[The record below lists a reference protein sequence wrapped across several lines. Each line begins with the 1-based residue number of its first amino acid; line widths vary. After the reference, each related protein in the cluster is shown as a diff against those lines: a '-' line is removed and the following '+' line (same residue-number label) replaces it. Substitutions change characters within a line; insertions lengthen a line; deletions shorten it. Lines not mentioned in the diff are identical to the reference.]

1 MWAAP
6 SISIF
11 EDLRA
16 ALTQFAEIA
25 KAMAVVTAHIIAPA
39 EACDQRGLIFCLRS
53 ALTLHHKRLTI
64 GIGSVYRSQTHKG
77 ITKAVPVDVGCLYAD
92 IKPRKQISGVLPD
105 QPGRRANFDRPG
117 RVRVVNRTR
126 I

>member
-6 SISIF
+6 SISIV

-53 ALTLHHKRLTI
+53 ARLLCI
-64 GIGSVYRSQTHKG
+64 ISGLRYRIGSVYRSQTHKVFQRRCRLVSVACMQ
-77 ITKAVPVDVGCLYAD
+77 ILNLESRYQECCLINPVAE
-92 IKPRKQISGVLPD
+92 RISI
-105 QPGRRANFDRPG
+105 G
-117 RVRVVNRTR
+117 RVALGS
-126 I
+126 

>member
-6 SISIF
+6 SISIV

-77 ITKAVPVDVGCLYAD
+77 ITKAVPVDVGCCMQTSNLESRYQECCLINPVAE
-92 IKPRKQISGVLPD
+92 RISI
-105 QPGRRANFDRPG
+105 G
-117 RVRVVNRTR
+117 RVALGS
-126 I
+126 